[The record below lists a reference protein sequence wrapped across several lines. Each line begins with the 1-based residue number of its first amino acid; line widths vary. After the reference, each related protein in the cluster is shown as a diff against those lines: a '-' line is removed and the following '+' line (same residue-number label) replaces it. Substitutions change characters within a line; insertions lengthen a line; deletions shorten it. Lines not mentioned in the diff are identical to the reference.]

1 MMEKTHVYINKD
13 FAEQIKA
20 ADGDKFLQEKVIE
33 DILQSKQRQIT
44 YEMEILDEQ
53 VLQFKLAGSR
63 FERALSEAY
72 DAQDL
77 KIQKLIDISSE
88 QHQKIYD
95 SAKNLANKINPI
107 SQEIDTML
115 KSLESFDQRLSSI
128 NQYRIQDFLD
138 ILERISALSNR
149 DRELMLKLIGVKDE

>member
-1 MMEKTHVYINKD
+1 MEKTHVYINKD
-13 FAEQIKA
+13 FAEQIEA

-44 YEMEILDEQ
+44 CEMEILDEQ

-107 SQEIDTML
+107 SREIDTML

-149 DRELMLKLIGVKDE
+149 DRELMLKLIGC

>member
-1 MMEKTHVYINKD
+1 MEKTHVYINKD

-20 ADGDKFLQEKVIE
+20 ADGDKILQEKVIE
-33 DILQSKQRQIT
+33 DILQRKRREIT

-107 SQEIDTML
+107 SREIDTML

>member
-1 MMEKTHVYINKD
+1 MEKTHVYINKD

-107 SQEIDTML
+107 SREIDTML

-149 DRELMLKLIGVKDE
+149 DRELMLKLIGVRDE